1 MSLPEVTPT
10 DRVLTVPNMLSVL
23 RLLVLPVFVWLAL
36 VRHEDGWAG
45 LLIGT
50 AALSDN
56 LDGYI
61 ARHYD
66 QVSRLGQLLDPTV
79 DRLVVFTTL
88 VVLVA
93 VGALPWPLAVLIVV
107 RELLLVGLLL
117 LLRVRGFGSL
127 PVNYLGKI
135 ATFALVFSFPFL
147 LVGHGDNTVDWIA
160 DGAVVLGWAVFG
172 WGLGL
177 YWTAAALYLGQ
188 GIRLLRSGRGG
199 GRTGSRPGSAASE
212 LPSPAEGAR

>member
-1 MSLPEVTPT
+1 MSADAVTPT
-10 DRVLTVPNMLSVL
+10 DRVVTIPNVLSVL
-23 RLLVLPVFVWLAL
+23 RLVVLPVFVWLAL

-45 LLIGT
+45 LLIGVS
-50 AALSDN
+50 ALSDN

-93 VGALPWPLAVLIVV
+93 AGALPWPLALLIVV
-107 RELLLVGLLL
+107 RELLLAGLLL
-117 LLRVRGFGSL
+117 TLRLRGFGSL

-147 LVGHGDNTVDWIA
+147 LVGHGSNTVGWIA
-160 DGAVVLGWAVFG
+160 DAAIVLGWACFG

-188 GIRLLRSGRGG
+188 GVRLLRSGRGS
-199 GRTGSRPGSAASE
+199 GRAGTPPGPAATG

>member
-1 MSLPEVTPT
+1 MSVVSVGPT
-10 DRVLTVPNMLSVL
+10 DRVLTIPNGLSVL

-45 LLIGT
+45 LLIGV

-61 ARHYD
+61 ARHFD

-93 VGALPWPLAVLIVV
+93 VGALPWPLAMLIVV
-107 RELLLVGLLL
+107 RELLLVLLL
-117 LLRVRGFGSL
+117 LVLRVRGFGSL

-147 LVGHGDNTVDWIA
+147 LAGHGVNTVPWIA
-160 DGAVVLGWAVFG
+160 DAAVVLGWACFG
-172 WGLGL
+172 WGICL
-177 YWTAAALYLGQ
+177 YWAAAALYVGQ
-188 GIRLLRSGRGG
+188 GVRLLRSGRGS
-199 GRTGSRPGSAASE
+199 GRTGAPPDAA
-212 LPSPAEGAR
+212 PPQIASPAEGAR

>member
-1 MSLPEVTPT
+1 MSVVSVGPT
-10 DRVLTVPNMLSVL
+10 DRVLTIPNGLSVL

-45 LLIGT
+45 LLIGV

-61 ARHYD
+61 ARHFD

-93 VGALPWPLAVLIVV
+93 VGALPWPLALLIVV
-107 RELLLVGLLL
+107 RELLLVLLL
-117 LLRVRGFGSL
+117 LVLRVRGFGSL

-147 LVGHGDNTVDWIA
+147 LAGHGVNTVPPIA
-160 DGAVVLGWAVFG
+160 DAAVVLGWACFG
-172 WGLGL
+172 WGICL
-177 YWTAAALYLGQ
+177 YWAAAALYVGQ
-188 GIRLLRSGRGG
+188 GVRLLRSGRGS
-199 GRTGSRPGSAASE
+199 GRTGAPPDAAPSQIA
-212 LPSPAEGAR
+212 SPAEGAR